1 MFVEQTKL
9 LTTLYI
15 ITPKILLLRKP
26 INKGFCYVFGRKTP
40 KTDFIYYVGIDSQMN
55 KRLKKLGQMNNLQN
69 LVIGIAV
76 LAIVLVVVFVLMSE
90 LASNTTVA
98 TDQNASAAI
107 DQLQSATDDV
117 PGWVPIIVI
126 VSIGSIILGMITL
139 FRAR

>member
-1 MFVEQTKL
+1 
-9 LTTLYI
+9 
-15 ITPKILLLRKP
+15 
-26 INKGFCYVFGRKTP
+26 
-40 KTDFIYYVGIDSQMN
+40 VGIDSQMN

-98 TDQNASAAI
+98 ADQNASAAI